1 MGSKRMR
8 QTSEV
13 AEEGIMA
20 DTIERQAR
28 METALR
34 LRGVHHL
41 ALNTDDMAKTADF
54 YVRVLGMRLVHGF
67 VTAPGA
73 AERAATRGN
82 PRYDCIRHYFFDMG
96 GDSLLA
102 FFEFPKGTARADR
115 DTLATMQ
122 HVAFAATEEHFDAI
136 LERLK
141 AHGVPIAA
149 GPLLSVPPTTWSFY
163 FFDPNGIRLEICT
176 NKAPPAPDRIDVVRS
191 CLATRNEMR
200 AELETLS
207 REAAWIETIIASMPD

>member
-1 MGSKRMR
+1 
-8 QTSEV
+8 
-13 AEEGIMA
+13 MA
-20 DTIERQAR
+20 DI
-28 METALR
+28 MEQRSATDTALQ

-41 ALNTDDMAKTADF
+41 ALNTDDMAKTVDF

-73 AERAATRGN
+73 AERATTRGN

-102 FFEFPKGTARADR
+102 FFEFPKGTDRADR

-122 HVAFAATEEHFDAI
+122 HLAFATAEEHFDAL
-136 LERLK
+136 LERLQ
-141 AHGVPIAA
+141 AHGVPIVA

-176 NKAPPAPDRIDVVRS
+176 NKAPPAPERIDVVRS
-191 CLATRNEMR
+191 CLVTRAEMR

-207 REAAWIETIIASMPD
+207 CDAAWIDTILVL